1 VDDEEESD
9 AMEPIDFRS
18 DTVTLPSPEMR
29 EAMAAAALGDD
40 VYGEDPT
47 VKALEARAAE
57 LLGKEA
63 ALYVPTGTMG
73 NLLAVMTHC
82 QPGDELICGKRT
94 HTYAAEGG
102 GPARL
107 CGVSTWTVS
116 QDRGRLDPAEVAAG
130 IHPDNEHLPRTSLL
144 IVEQPHGGWVMPL
157 DNMKAVISI
166 AREHGLK
173 VHMDGAR
180 VFNAATALGIPAS
193 ELASHV
199 DTVMFCISKGLAAP
213 VGSMLV
219 GSKEFIKRAHRNRKA
234 VGGGMRQAGVIA
246 AAGLLALQHGVARLA
261 DDHANARLLAE
272 GLEATGRLTADPS
285 RVETNIV
292 IAELARDGDDA
303 GALAREL
310 AAVGV
315 LTAALDW
322 RRLRFVTS
330 SEVDEAGVRAA
341 LSAAGPVLR

>member
-1 VDDEEESD
+1 
-9 AMEPIDFRS
+9 MEPIDFRS
-18 DTVTLPSPEMR
+18 DTVTLPSPGMQ

-82 QPGDELICGKRT
+82 RAGDELICGRRT
-94 HTYAAEGG
+94 HTYSAEGG
-102 GPARL
+102 GPSRF
-107 CGVSTWTVS
+107 CGVSVWPVS
-116 QDRGRLDPAEVAAG
+116 QERGRLDPAEVAGG
-130 IHPDNEHLPRTSLL
+130 IHPDDPHFPRTSLL

-157 DNMKAVISI
+157 DNFKAVIAI
-166 AREHGLK
+166 AREHDLA

-180 VFNAATALGIPAS
+180 VFNAALALGLPAS

-199 DTVMFCISKGLAAP
+199 DSVMFCISKGLGAP

-219 GSKEFIKRAHRNRKA
+219 GTADFIKRARRNRKA

-246 AAGLLALQHGVARLA
+246 SAGLYALNHQLDRLA
-261 DDHANARLLAE
+261 EDHANAKRLAA
-272 GLEATGRLTADPS
+272 GLRQIGWTVDRDE
-285 RVETNIV
+285 VETNIFMV
-292 IAELARDGDDA
+292 DSPEGLEGREAAAGLKERGVLVSSPYTGRRMRLVTHYGIEESHIDQALEAFA
-303 GALAREL
+303 AVTEGAL
-310 AAVGV
+310 VK
-315 LTAALDW
+315 
-322 RRLRFVTS
+322 S
-330 SEVDEAGVRAA
+330 
-341 LSAAGPVLR
+341 